1 MQKQKENYNEIN
13 SQNNFFIQ
21 IMRGES
27 VQICKSFGSKFQ
39 ALFSLLEKVDCK
51 KVTVPPCGGPD
62 RSANLLRA
70 FDNFLN
76 GEC

>member
-1 MQKQKENYNEIN
+1 M
-13 SQNNFFIQ
+13 
-21 IMRGES
+21 
-27 VQICKSFGSKFQ
+27 QICKSFGSKFQ

-51 KVTVPPCGGPD
+51 KSGALLRHATVPPCGGPD
-62 RSANLLRA
+62 RSANLLSA

>member
-1 MQKQKENYNEIN
+1 
-13 SQNNFFIQ
+13 
-21 IMRGES
+21 MRGES

-62 RSANLLRA
+62 PSANLLRA
-70 FDNFLN
+70 F
-76 GEC
+76 